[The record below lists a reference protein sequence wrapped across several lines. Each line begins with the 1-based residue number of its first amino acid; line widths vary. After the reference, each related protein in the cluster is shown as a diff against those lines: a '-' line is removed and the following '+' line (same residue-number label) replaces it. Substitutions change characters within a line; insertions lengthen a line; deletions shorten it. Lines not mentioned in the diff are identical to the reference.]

1 MDFLDIEKII
11 LQDDTRGMSSLYE
24 RINKGFIERST
35 DLLLSTKGKI
45 FICSGFYIL
54 NSKSPETDGPPG
66 AISLGK
72 TLEALDNDVYFVTDK
87 YSKSIFEGM
96 SERNKVLEFPIASHS
111 ESNKIANDLI
121 KKYNPQLVVS
131 IERAGLSIDG
141 KYRNFRGVDFSDYN
155 AKVDYLFEQL
165 PNSIGIGDGG
175 NEIGMGNYKKEISD
189 LGIYSNPSVITT
201 TENIIAST
209 SNWGAYGLIAGISKK
224 IGKNF
229 LPSVEEGKTMIEQTV
244 ELGAVEGMSGESKP
258 WVDGRSI
265 EEDQVCLRD
274 LNGLF

>member
-1 MDFLDIEKII
+1 VDFLEIEKII

-24 RINKGFIERST
+24 LINKGFIERSA
-35 DLLLSTKGKI
+35 DLLLNTKGKI

-54 NSKSPETDGPPG
+54 KSKSPETDGPPG

-72 TLEALDNDVYFVTDK
+72 TLEALDNEVYYVTDK
-87 YSKSIFEGM
+87 YSKSIFEDM
-96 SERNKVLEFPIASHS
+96 SDRNKVLEFPITSHA

-121 KKYNPQLVVS
+121 QIYNPQLVVS
-131 IERAGLSIDG
+131 IERAGLSSDG

-155 AKVDYLFEQL
+155 AKIDYLFEQL

-175 NEIGMGNYKKEISD
+175 NEIGMGNYKKEILD

-201 TENIIAST
+201 KENIIAST
-209 SNWGAYGLIAGISKK
+209 SNWGAYGLIAAISKK

-229 LPSVEEGKTMIEQTV
+229 LPSVEEGKRMIEQTV
-244 ELGAVEGMSGESKP
+244 ALGAVEGMSGEPKP

-265 EEDQVCLRD
+265 EEDQICLRD
-274 LNGLF
+274 LNRLF

>member
-24 RINKGFIERST
+24 RINKGFIERSA
-35 DLLLSTKGKI
+35 DLLLDTKGRI

-66 AISLGK
+66 AISLAK
-72 TLEALDNDVYFVTDK
+72 TLEALDHDVYFVTDK
-87 YSKSIFEGM
+87 YSKSIFQGM
-96 SERNKVLEFPIASHS
+96 SDKNKVIEFPITSHA

-121 KKYNPQLVVS
+121 KSYDPQLLIS
-131 IERAGLSIDG
+131 IERAGLSFDG
-141 KYRNFRGVDFSDYN
+141 KYRNFRGIDFSDYN

-175 NEIGMGNYKKEISD
+175 NEIGMGNYKKEILD

-209 SNWGAYGLIAGISKK
+209 SNWGAFGLIAGISKK
-224 IGKNF
+224 IGKNL
-229 LPSVEEGKTMIEQTV
+229 LPSIEEGKMMIEKTV

-265 EEDQVCLRD
+265 EEDQICLRD
-274 LNGLF
+274 LNSLF

>member
-24 RINKGFIERST
+24 RINKGFIERSA
-35 DLLLSTKGKI
+35 DLLLDTKGRI

-66 AISLGK
+66 AISLAK
-72 TLEALDNDVYFVTDK
+72 TLEALDHDVYFVTDK

-96 SERNKVLEFPIASHS
+96 SERNKVIEFPITSHA

-121 KKYNPQLVVS
+121 KSYDPQLLIS
-131 IERAGLSIDG
+131 IERAGLSFDG
-141 KYRNFRGVDFSDYN
+141 KYRNFRGIDFSDYN

-175 NEIGMGNYKKEISD
+175 NEIGMGNYKKEILD

-209 SNWGAYGLIAGISKK
+209 SNWGAFGLIAGISKK
-224 IGKNF
+224 NWQKFFTFSRRG
-229 LPSVEEGKTMIEQTV
+229 
-244 ELGAVEGMSGESKP
+244 
-258 WVDGRSI
+258 
-265 EEDQVCLRD
+265 
-274 LNGLF
+274 